1 MMYGKPDSRL
11 RIEVNRMKEI
21 LERTSCRNF
30 KDFPVSD
37 EDTEKLL
44 RAAMQAPSMG
54 NQQPWD
60 FLVITDKAKLEELA
74 GIDTYAKFIAKTP
87 EIIMILGDRNEMRFP
102 ETWMMDCSAAAQNM
116 LIEANSLGLGAYWFG
131 IVQSQERVDF
141 VRKMFD
147 LPESVIPF
155 SLMGFG
161 KMNRWTKP
169 ENRFDAARIH
179 SEKW

>member
-1 MMYGKPDSRL
+1 
-11 RIEVNRMKEI
+11 MKEI

-116 LIEANSLGLGAYWFG
+116 LI
-131 IVQSQERVDF
+131 
-141 VRKMFD
+141 
-147 LPESVIPF
+147 
-155 SLMGFG
+155 
-161 KMNRWTKP
+161 
-169 ENRFDAARIH
+169 
-179 SEKW
+179 